1 MSGTGSELIPLVTR
15 MRNSRESSDFIYF
28 TSLANV
34 PVDSNNRNF
43 VETLDISA
51 LRIQFLLHQT
61 YYKYKR

>member
-15 MRNSRESSDFIYF
+15 MRNSRESRDFIYF

-34 PVDSNNRNF
+34 PVDSSNRNF
-43 VETLDISA
+43 VETLDIST
-51 LRIQFLLHQT
+51 LRILLLHQT

>member
-15 MRNSRESSDFIYF
+15 MRNSREPKDFIYF

-43 VETLDISA
+43 VETLDIST
-51 LRIQFLLHQT
+51 LRIEFLIHQT